1 MLISSDY
8 VYYTKLFSNII
19 YIMIYIIILF
29 VGDLV
34 FIRPVFET
42 V

>member
-8 VYYTKLFSNII
+8 VYYTKLFCNII
-19 YIMIYIIILF
+19 YIMIYIILF

>member
-8 VYYTKLFSNII
+8 VYYTKLFCNII